1 MVRCLGIVTLC
12 LAISVSVRYGVPEP
26 APKRVPLP
34 DGSQEVAVPQNKEA
48 KQNSEVFLPQDKQG
62 SVEIG
67 PSHSAQRFVNP

>member
-34 DGSQEVAVPQNKEA
+34 DGSREVAVPQKKEA
-48 KQNSEVFLPQDKQG
+48 KQNGEVFLPEDNG
-62 SVEIG
+62 G
-67 PSHSAQRFVNP
+67 R